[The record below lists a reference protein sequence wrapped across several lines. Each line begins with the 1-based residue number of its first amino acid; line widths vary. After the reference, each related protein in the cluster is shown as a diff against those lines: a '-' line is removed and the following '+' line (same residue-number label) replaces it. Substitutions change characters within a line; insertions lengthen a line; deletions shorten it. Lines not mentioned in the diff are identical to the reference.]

1 MNIKKTYTQIHLE
14 ESIEIIKKLNLKNIE
29 QVVDKIRQTKKRKG
43 WIFFLGVGGSA
54 ANCSH
59 AVNDFRKILNIESYS
74 ASENVAEL
82 TARINDD
89 GWNTSYK
96 NWLMVNN
103 LGKKDSIFI
112 FSVGGGD
119 SKKKV
124 SVNLIESIKYAI
136 SKKSTVLSI
145 VSRNGGYAF
154 KHSNAGVIIPVV
166 NKKSITPHAEAF
178 QAVIWHLIV
187 THPKLSP
194 NKNKWESIK

>member
-1 MNIKKTYTQIHLE
+1 
-14 ESIEIIKKLNLKNIE
+14 
-29 QVVDKIRQTKKRKG
+29 
-43 WIFFLGVGGSA
+43 
-54 ANCSH
+54 
-59 AVNDFRKILNIESYS
+59 
-74 ASENVAEL
+74 
-82 TARINDD
+82 
-89 GWNTSYK
+89 
-96 NWLMVNN
+96 MVNN
-103 LGKKDSIFI
+103 LSKKDSIFI

-124 SVNLIESIKYAI
+124 SVNLIESIKYEI

-154 KHSNAGVIIPVV
+154 KHSNAGVIIPVG

>member
-1 MNIKKTYTQIHLE
+1 MTEKKFLQEYFKKLAGHFNNEEFLENLLAVKKILLETKSNGKKTM
-14 ESIEIIKKLNLKNIE
+14 
-29 QVVDKIRQTKKRKG
+29 
-43 WIFFLGVGGSA
+43 IFGNGGSA
-54 ANCSH
+54 ANASH
-59 AVNDFRKILNIESYS
+59 AVNDFRKIAGIECYAPSD
-74 ASENVAEL
+74 NVSEL

-103 LGKKDSIFI
+103 LSKKDSIFI